1 VPSYPSHQPL
11 KVRNRP
17 EGAVIIAVA
26 SIRPNVGKTTIA
38 VNLSASFVKSG
49 RTCLLVDLAPSAEA
63 SWALGV
69 RMASSSHSA
78 CAVLEGAVPIKA
90 LCLPTASGIDLVA
103 GHRELAQFRGRQVT
117 KGDILRGA
125 LQAVLSQY
133 AYIVLDCPT
142 RPRAVGAAAL
152 SVAHQVII
160 PYCQEDAFALPGDL
174 LSPVQLAQISATVG
188 FVASKAPDEQLQAQR
203 LEYPNWPSAGFL
215 GKVRYVAG
223 LVSARRSGIP
233 PVIAQPR
240 TGFAHDLLALAQ
252 AVDSRVRSVE
262 V

>member
-1 VPSYPSHQPL
+1 M
-11 KVRNRP
+11 
-17 EGAVIIAVA
+17 IIAVA
-26 SIRPNVGKTTIA
+26 SSRPNVGKTTIA

-49 RTCLLVDLAPSAEA
+49 RSCLLVDLAPSAEA

-78 CAVLEGAVPIKA
+78 CAVLEGKVPIKT

-103 GHRELAQFRGRQVT
+103 GHRELALFRGRQVA
-117 KGDILRGA
+117 KGDILGGELLA
-125 LQAVLSQY
+125 AQSQY

-152 SVAHQVII
+152 SVAQQVII
-160 PYCQEDAFALPGDL
+160 PFCQEDAFALPQDL

-188 FVASKAPDEQLQAQR
+188 FVASKAPDDLLQAQR
-203 LEYPNWPSAGFL
+203 LEYPNWPSSQFL
-215 GKVRYVAG
+215 GKVRYMAG

-233 PVIAQPR
+233 PAMAQPH
-240 TGFAHDLLALAQ
+240 TGFALDFLALAR
-252 AVDSRVRSVE
+252 AVDSRVRLVE
-262 V
+262 DRGATEQLHPPVR